1 MSAGGDKDTVLT
13 VAGAQRAAIAAG
25 LPRAEAQYLLQ
36 ALLGVS
42 RAWLITHDTD
52 ALAADPASVPEI
64 SARFHDWLARRL
76 AGEPLAYLV
85 GHKEFFGLTLRVTPD
100 TLIPRPDTE
109 VLVAWAI
116 ERLEQLAQLGSPT
129 APRVVDL
136 GTGTGAIALAIRS
149 RRPEAD
155 VRMVDF
161 SPGALAVA
169 RDNAARLGL
178 PVEGHLGSWYQ
189 ALAGQTAF
197 DLIVSNPPYVAGD
210 DHHLD
215 ALTHEP
221 RSALTPEGDGLADL
235 RHLIEGAPDWL
246 RPNGWLLLEHGYDQA
261 EAVSA
266 MLQARGFV
274 DIDTRQDLG
283 GQPRTT
289 GGRWPTF

>member
-1 MSAGGDKDTVLT
+1 MSASADKNAVLT
-13 VAGAQRAAIAAG
+13 VAGAERAAIAAG

-52 ALAADPASVPEI
+52 ALAAIHPATGPEI
-64 SARFHDWLARRL
+64 GARFQDWLTRRV

-109 VLVAWAI
+109 VLVEWAL
-116 ERLEQLAQLGSPT
+116 ERLEPLA

-136 GTGTGAIALAIRS
+136 GTGSGAIALAIRS
-149 RRPEAD
+149 RRPDAD

-178 PVEGHLGSWYQ
+178 PVEAHLGSWYQ
-189 ALAGQTAF
+189 ALAGQAAF

-235 RHLIEGAPDWL
+235 RHLIEGAPDRL

-261 EAVSA
+261 DAVSA

-274 DIDTRQDLG
+274 DIDTRRDLG